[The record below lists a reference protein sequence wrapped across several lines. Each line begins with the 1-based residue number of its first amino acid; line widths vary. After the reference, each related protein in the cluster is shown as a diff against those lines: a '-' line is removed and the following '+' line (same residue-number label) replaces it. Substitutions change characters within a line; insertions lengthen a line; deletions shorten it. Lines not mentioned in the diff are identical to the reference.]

1 MYLVHTHL
9 ELPSGEELP
18 QNIRALV
25 RSAIVPRDRVEHV
38 AVHPVSTTELTLGF
52 YLLAGSLDEAEERA
66 VRVCHRMLCDVP
78 QLATARLTGAGVP
91 LMPLAFA
98 PQTVD

>member
-25 RSAIVPRDRVEHV
+25 RSAIVSRDLVEHV
-38 AVHPVSTTELTLGF
+38 AVHPTPPSHLTLGF
-52 YLLAGSLDEAEERA
+52 YLLTESLDEAEERA
-66 VRVCHRMLCDVP
+66 VRVCHRLLCDVP

-98 PQTVD
+98 PHRVD

>member
-1 MYLVHTHL
+1 MYLVHVHL

-18 QNIRALV
+18 QDVKAMV

-38 AVHPVSTTELTLGF
+38 AVHTVSPSELTLGL
-52 YLLAGSLDEAEERA
+52 YLLADGLDEAEERA
-66 VRVCHRMLCDVP
+66 LRVCRRLLDDVA

-98 PQTVD
+98 PRNGE